1 MLMQEPIREVV
12 ERAQSEG
19 ELDAAELTD
28 LAAELDLSPEDE
40 AKLRT
45 ELEELGVEVV
55 SVREVDAPEPAAP
68 VEMPSYIAG
77 ATVDSLDLYL
87 AQIGRTPLLTKDEE
101 QRLAR
106 LVEEGDELAKRRM
119 VEANLRLVVSIAK
132 KYRGHGVAFLDLI
145 QEGTLGLVR
154 AVEKFDWRR
163 DLKFSTYAT
172 WWIRQA
178 VQRAVA
184 NHSRTIRVP
193 VHVHDRMRKIDRSR
207 RELEARLGREAT
219 DDEVA
224 KHAKMTVEEVRDA
237 DSFRSQATSLHRP
250 ASSDGD
256 TELGDMIADTTA
268 EDVTDVVATTLRTE
282 ALGRALEQLSPR
294 KRKIVE
300 LRYGLAGSE
309 PMMLEAV
316 GREVGLTRE
325 RVRQL
330 EAEALTQLSAM
341 PDIDGI
347 RDAA

>member
-12 ERAQSEG
+12 ERAQAEG
-19 ELDAAELTD
+19 ELDASELTD
-28 LAAELDLSPEDE
+28 LAAELDLTPEDE

-55 SVREVDAPEPAAP
+55 SVREVDAVAAP
-68 VEMPSYIAG
+68 VEVQTYLPGAG

-106 LVEEGDELAKRRM
+106 LVEQGDEMAKRRM

-224 KHAKMTVEEVRDA
+224 KHAKMTADEVRDA

-300 LRYGLAGSE
+300 LRFGLSGSE

-316 GREVGLTRE
+316 GKEVGLTRE

-341 PDIDGI
+341 PDIDGV